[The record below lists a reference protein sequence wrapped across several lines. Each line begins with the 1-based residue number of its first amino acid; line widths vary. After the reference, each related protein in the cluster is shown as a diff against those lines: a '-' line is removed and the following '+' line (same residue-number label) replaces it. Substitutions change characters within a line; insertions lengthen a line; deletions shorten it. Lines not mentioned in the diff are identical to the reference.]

1 MPAGPPRAHPR
12 HMTSTF
18 ETPPTPPPPPD
29 LTPPPPPEAPPPA
42 TPRLLRRS
50 DTNRV
55 AAGVSGGLGD
65 YFGIDPVIFRVL
77 FATTA
82 FFGGAGILA
91 YVIAWAAIPEQGAA
105 HAPIDRLM
113 GSGRRSSAP
122 KWVLIVIAATVVWA
136 VLFSW
141 WAPWRF
147 LPWMFLPIL
156 LAALVLAGA
165 LSRRPTQGP
174 PPPAVTPQPGVPAQ
188 VDTPAPWV
196 AEARAAARERRR
208 RSAPVRWGT
217 LGAIVVVLTVLG
229 IIDATT
235 GIAIPIYF
243 WAVLLVVV
251 VGLVVGALLG
261 RPIWWLSLLLVPV
274 AIGLFVFASSRASL
288 HDGSGDNYYTPRSA
302 AQLQDTYHHAFGRTT
317 LDLTALPAL
326 DTARTVHVR
335 LAGGEVRLLLPR
347 SLPANVHSNI
357 HLGSVQIDGR
367 DDSNGMNVTG
377 DPITTASPDAL
388 TVDVQITAGQLEID
402 HTP

>member
-1 MPAGPPRAHPR
+1 
-12 HMTSTF
+12 MTTF
-18 ETPPTPPPPPD
+18 ETPPPPPPGA
-29 LTPPPPPEAPPPA
+29 PPPPPEAPPPPA

-50 DTNRV
+50 VSSRV
-55 AAGVSGGLGD
+55 AAGVSGGLGE
-65 YFGIDPVIFRVL
+65 YFGVDPVLFRVL

-122 KWVLIVIAATVVWA
+122 MWVLIVIAATVVWA
-136 VLFSW
+136 LLFSW

-147 LPWMFLPIL
+147 LPWMFLPL
-156 LAALVLAGA
+156 LFAALVLAGA
-165 LSRRPTQGP
+165 LSRRPPQGP
-174 PPPAVTPQPGVPAQ
+174 PPPAAGGQPGVTAQ
-188 VDTPAPWV
+188 PDATAAWV

-208 RSAPVRWGT
+208 RSVPVRWAT

-235 GIAIPIYF
+235 GIAIPVYF

-251 VGLVVGALLG
+251 SGLVVGAMLG

-274 AIGLFVFASSRASL
+274 SIGLFVFAGSSARL
-288 HDGSGDNYYTPRSA
+288 HDGSGDNYYTPRTA
-302 AQLQDTYHHAFGRTT
+302 AQLQDTYKHAFGRTT
-317 LDLTALPAL
+317 LDLTALPVL
-326 DTARTVHVR
+326 DASRTVHVR
-335 LAGGEVRLLLPR
+335 LAGGQVRLILPP
-347 SLPANVHSNI
+347 SVPANVHANI

-367 DDSNGMNVTG
+367 DDSDGMNISS
-377 DPITTASPDAL
+377 DPITTASADAL

-402 HTP
+402 HSP